1 MKNTKRNVLTLILS
15 FALIMCL
22 ALSVG
27 LSVKP
32 VSAATG
38 TLTTFEVVE
47 GAAIRRGTVDPET
60 EEEIN
65 NGIRFASKV
74 SITEFNAL
82 DGENTLVKVG
92 MFIMPYDYIERFGEI
107 NEDNCFGVSAG
118 YTWTDKE
125 TASKDGAKQIIHLK
139 SSAFIPTLESGAL
152 ADYYLIQG
160 SVVNM
165 KEQNL
170 DREYVGCAYISV
182 EKEGATTY
190 YFAKGYAQN
199 KRSPIDVSYNALL
212 KSDFEDV
219 HEIAE
224 EYVTDYIAYYKSQ
237 NDGANPTRTINADV
251 YLNSSTGEYVKSA
264 SKSTVK
270 TVEIATVEDLTKDY
284 TVEDLGIQESGYYYI
299 SQKSASTATTKLKLD
314 NSASVSYYYDYQS
327 VDVLFD
333 GATGAQTVDGG
344 TVSGLKSSWGFTNI
358 TPKSYHGIKTNALC
372 AYDHTALGGNYIITF
387 DSAIQLSETTADFSF
402 MTRML
407 EANKFVDVHG
417 QHVTSSTLPINIWIY
432 TDDNAYQLADLTSI
446 TYSNTSYDENDR
458 LWASEWQQVNF
469 SLPNAISQVKQ
480 IYMTF
485 TNTLNDAGYA
495 FDFFCAEHKGFN
507 FEIGGE
513 NTTVNGNVIKVSG
526 NSPVT
531 FNIVKS
537 NMSTVYSEEELATL
551 KTTVV
556 AKKYVHGDYYSVGG
570 TGETTD
576 LTETESGY
584 SLSAIENYYTVAT
597 QVTINGENFG
607 TSNKYTVLGYFPN
620 MIEDFSTDV
629 LSTSMCTSKV
639 NYSYYAKDGI
649 AGEGGV
655 WSQNNAQGRMVV
667 DYSLGTGTS
676 KTLTKDC
683 NTVSMWFMPYYFRQG
698 NENHP
703 SGLYK
708 WPYGLVGVFGYENTT
723 GVEFISAT
731 NYDYVYIEYQ
741 LNGTIKAGTP
751 ENQELKLY
759 GPPTGVQSGGTY
771 TGSLFGC
778 YYDNIALK

>member
-284 TVEDLGIQESGYYYI
+284 TVEDLGLTVENCTQVKGIVADGT
-299 SQKSASTATTKLKLD
+299 STKIALD
-314 NSASVSYYYDYQS
+314 NSATVKGYYDENQ

-333 GATGAQTVDGG
+333 LSLDPTASIASGSLALVNNGAT
-344 TVSGLKSSWGFTNI
+344 VSSGFTWQWGLRSNWGWHGTRSIWVQDFYADDKYDTNI
-358 TPKSYHGIKTNALC
+358 VYSTPKTLVQATN
-372 AYDHTALGGNYIITF
+372 TF
-387 DSAIQLSETTADFSF
+387 SMMI
-402 MTRML
+402 
-407 EANKFVDVHG
+407 KFVDSNRDISSGYSIKVEITDANNTVHTTTCSVAVDATATE
-417 QHVTSSTLPINIWIY
+417 HT
-432 TDDNAYQLADLTSI
+432 A
-446 TYSNTSYDENDR
+446 
-458 LWASEWQQVNF
+458 QQVTATF
-469 SLPNAISQVKQ
+469 PTPISSVKEIAFVGNASGTSH
-480 IYMTF
+480 Y
-485 TNTLNDAGYA
+485 L
-495 FDFFCAEHKGFN
+495 FDYICAEYLIGGGVQ
-507 FEIGGE
+507 IGGE
-513 NTTVNGNVIKVSG
+513 NTTVSGSDIKVSG
-526 NSPVT
+526 TAPVT
-531 FNIVKS
+531 FTTVKPF
-537 NMSTVYSEEELATL
+537 STVYNSEEFANCE
-551 KTTVV
+551 VSV
-556 AKKYVHGDYYSVGG
+556 SAKQFVHGDSKKAGA
-570 TGETTD
+570 TGETTA
-576 LTETESGY
+576 LTVTESGY
-584 SLSAIENYYTVAT
+584 SLSAIDNYYTVST
-597 QVTINGENFG
+597 EFSYTLNGEEQTTTNTYMVWGYHNNVIQNFDTDITAGNNPIATPTNDGNIIWQLGGATSGVDGGYSADCRFGYGRTWSINCANIENFKITG
-607 TSNKYTVLGYFPN
+607 TCNKVCFWVGNRYWWTADNQGLILLGSNAFGQSYYGQVNLGTKTNSDWIYVEIDLSVPVTQELYENSNDKNFYITGCN
-620 MIEDFSTDV
+620 S
-629 LSTSMCTSKV
+629 STSV
-639 NYSYYAKDGI
+639 GGYY
-649 AGEGGV
+649 V
-655 WSQNNAQGRMVV
+655 
-667 DYSLGTGTS
+667 
-676 KTLTKDC
+676 
-683 NTVSMWFMPYYFRQG
+683 
-698 NENHP
+698 
-703 SGLYK
+703 
-708 WPYGLVGVFGYENTT
+708 
-723 GVEFISAT
+723 
-731 NYDYVYIEYQ
+731 
-741 LNGTIKAGTP
+741 
-751 ENQELKLY
+751 
-759 GPPTGVQSGGTY
+759 
-771 TGSLFGC
+771 
-778 YYDNIALK
+778 DNIALK